1 MKPLVI
7 HKGARV
13 QDAWKHNM
21 VEGTTLGVSEN
32 GWIDKRLFYNY
43 GKKLIEYLRSVD
55 ELGPEKNN
63 ILLMDSHNSHTFN
76 FQFIK
81 LMNTNNIHV
90 LALPAHT
97 THCLQPLDD
106 VPFAN
111 FKGSWYEGVR
121 QYVRSSGAKK
131 LSKAEFFNVFSPAW
145 VKAITVNQIKAG
157 FRNTGVWPVDRKAIS
172 DSKIG
177 PSLQQDVDS
186 KIVE

>member
-1 MKPLVI
+1 M
-7 HKGARV
+7 
-13 QDAWKHNM
+13 
-21 VEGTTLGVSEN
+21 
-32 GWIDKRLFYNY
+32 
-43 GKKLIEYLRSVD
+43 
-55 ELGPEKNN
+55 
-63 ILLMDSHNSHTFN
+63 
-76 FQFIK
+76 
-81 LMNTNNIHV
+81 

-97 THCLQPLDD
+97 TQCLQPLDD

-111 FKGSWYEGVR
+111 FKGAWYEGVC

-131 LSKAEFFNVFSPAW
+131 LSKAEFFHVFSPAW

-177 PSLQQDVDS
+177 PSLQEDLDS

>member
-1 MKPLVI
+1 M
-7 HKGARV
+7 
-13 QDAWKHNM
+13 
-21 VEGTTLGVSEN
+21 GVSEN

-43 GKKLIEYLRSVD
+43 GKKLIEYIRNID
-55 ELGPEKNN
+55 QLGPDKHNL
-63 ILLMDSHNSHTFN
+63 LLMDSHNSHTFN

-81 LMNTNNIHV
+81 LMNENNIHV

-111 FKGSWYEGVR
+111 FKGAWYEGVR

-131 LSKAEFFNVFSPAW
+131 LSKAEFFCVFSPAW
-145 VKAITVNQIKAG
+145 VKAITVNQVKAG

-177 PSLQQDVDS
+177 PSLQEDVDS